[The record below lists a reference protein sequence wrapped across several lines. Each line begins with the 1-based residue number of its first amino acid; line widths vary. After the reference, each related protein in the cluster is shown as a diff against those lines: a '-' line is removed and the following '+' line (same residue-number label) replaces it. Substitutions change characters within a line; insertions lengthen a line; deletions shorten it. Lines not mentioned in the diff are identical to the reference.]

1 MGGKFAALLA
11 LLAAPADAAGD
22 AAGPFGP
29 EVDCAMRSLA
39 LRHAAHIQPQ
49 ISAANLGHVFDSL
62 ELEALCNASRPAPGG
77 TPPQPHPPATP
88 GSDALFVDG
97 GSGDDAA
104 SGTKEKPLRT
114 VGKAVELAAARKG
127 TKAVVL
133 RGGVHFIH
141 ETLELSPQHSGLLIS
156 AYCSGSTPCE
166 EAWISGGIELQP
178 AEWKEYDTTGGR
190 NVWSRAVP
198 AAAAA
203 AGANAQSSL
212 HWLDDREG
220 DTVLTR
226 ARYPNRRP
234 QDGTVDKPSLVDIT
248 ATTAV
253 WEQPPSVRLAL
264 HKKVEQPSVPLSV
277 TGEFNNWM
285 SGIGGEC
292 ERFDPP
298 AAAICH
304 PNATG
309 GGYNWDG
316 PGPFFPTG
324 LQLGNASILF
334 PNSSKWAAADMPQ
347 AVFSSWTNGWFTS
360 HFDLESFQDGTLRFG
375 PRGGTQGGRGW
386 HFPDDGHKICT
397 GGVRSSDCGP
407 VKIEGLL
414 AELDAPDEYHFN
426 GATAEL
432 FLFYNSTSSGKD
444 TSEFDSAG
452 EEQCT
457 AASCTGCACGACN
470 SCACGNFCYTWCKA
484 PHNCACPA
492 CNGPNPSPPAPSP
505 PSKPQPPPTTRTLVV
520 PSLKQLIA
528 IRGDYPGSPTNHT
541 PAAPARNITIARIG
555 FRDSSPTFLE
565 PHGIPSGGDWSL
577 QRTAAVFLEGTE
589 GVAVEHC
596 A

>member
-1 MGGKFAALLA
+1 MPAYPRRCLARDPPPLLDVMGAKFAALLA

-62 ELEALCNASRPAPGG
+62 ELEALCNASRPSPGG

-88 GSDALFVDG
+88 ADALFVDG

-127 TKAVVL
+127 TKAVLL

-156 AYCSGSTPCE
+156 AYCSGSAPCE

-178 AEWKEYDTTGGR
+178 AEWKEHDTTGGR
-190 NVWSRAVP
+190 NIWSRAVP

-253 WEQPPSVRLAL
+253 WEQPPSVALAL

-324 LQLGNASILF
+324 LQLGNASKLF

-347 AVFSSWTNGWFTS
+347 AVFSSWTNGWFS
-360 HFDLESFQDGTLRFG
+360 KIVMLSRF
-375 PRGGTQGGRGW
+375 
-386 HFPDDGHKICT
+386 
-397 GGVRSSDCGP
+397 
-407 VKIEGLL
+407 
-414 AELDAPDEYHFN
+414 
-426 GATAEL
+426 
-432 FLFYNSTSSGKD
+432 
-444 TSEFDSAG
+444 
-452 EEQCT
+452 
-457 AASCTGCACGACN
+457 AC
-470 SCACGNFCYTWCKA
+470 
-484 PHNCACPA
+484 CP
-492 CNGPNPSPPAPSP
+492 S
-505 PSKPQPPPTTRTLVV
+505 R
-520 PSLKQLIA
+520 
-528 IRGDYPGSPTNHT
+528 
-541 PAAPARNITIARIG
+541 
-555 FRDSSPTFLE
+555 
-565 PHGIPSGGDWSL
+565 
-577 QRTAAVFLEGTE
+577 
-589 GVAVEHC
+589 
-596 A
+596 